1 MNTKIIGSIVRWAV
15 VISGTI
21 GVFAS
26 DPSFAEAINKLKDG
40 IASGDTATIIGSA
53 VTVLTLGWS
62 IWDKVKTQKTE
73 VKLKSEIAS
82 IKMLS
87 AKMTEKTVKQG

>member
-15 VISGTI
+15 VIAGTI
-21 GVFAS
+21 GVFTS
-26 DPSFAEAINKLKDG
+26 DPTFADAINKLKEG
-40 IASGDTATIIGSA
+40 IASGDTVTIIGSA

-62 IWDKVKTQKTE
+62 IWDKIKTQKTE

-87 AKMTEKTVKQG
+87 AKMIEKKEAK

>member
-1 MNTKIIGSIVRWAV
+1 MNIKIIGSIVRWIV
-15 VISGTI
+15 VISGTV

-26 DPSFAEAINKLKDG
+26 DPTFADAINKLKES
-40 IASGDTATIIGSA
+40 IASGDTVTIIGGA

-73 VKLKSEIAS
+73 VKLKNEIAH

-87 AKMTEKTVKQG
+87 AKMSEKKEI

>member
-26 DPSFAEAINKLKDG
+26 DPTFADALNKLKEG
-40 IASGDTATIIGSA
+40 ISSGDTVTIIGSA

-87 AKMTEKTVKQG
+87 AEKKEEK